1 LQSKFEEQMLR
12 EAPIRA
18 KLIAIFILPALG
30 TVILAS
36 LRIAGD
42 LRDGS
47 GAGRGRL
54 AVSLAVD
61 ATTLAH
67 ELGGE
72 RDLSAVWQS
81 RARPEPSDRVAVTSA
96 RQRVDRAIGAFRV
109 SAARLDADGRD
120 QRLRGLLQ
128 TALSGVGRLP
138 ERRGGIDHG
147 RPAPATIR
155 QAISAYTASIGALLE
170 VAART
175 PGLVADGPAAGELS
189 ALVALAQAEE
199 AASFQRGLGAVVT
212 RSGAFQGRDEQ
223 LLAAA
228 MGARQ
233 HELAHFRAIATPA
246 QQDRYQRAIG
256 APRVEHA
263 DELEALLLGA
273 GRDPIRLVSPDDWL
287 SAATERVDALRT
299 VASGLGSEAV
309 TANRAAIASAS
320 RRQLGNAAVL
330 LVAVLASIALASYLA
345 RSMVRPL
352 LLLAQAAMDVAE
364 RTLPSVVD
372 RLHHGEPV
380 DLDAETRPIGVG
392 AAGEIGRVAAAFTAV
407 QRVAVSVAIDQA
419 ALRQSVSEMF
429 VNMARRSQSLVDRQL
444 ALIDELERHEA
455 DAVRLDQFFKLDHLA
470 TRMRRNAE
478 SLIVLSGSEPG
489 HRWTAPVPLGPLL
502 RAAVSEIEDY
512 PRVRVLPVGAVA
524 VAGHAGVDVAHLL
537 AELIENAAAFS
548 PPHTAVL
555 VAGELVPSGYLVEIE
570 DRGIGMSDAELLAA
584 NERLSNP
591 PLADF
596 TVARMLGFYVVGR
609 LAQRHGMKVQLRH
622 SPYGGVTA
630 LVLLPMA
637 LLSRSSAEGGPEPVL
652 HGRPRGLRGALPR
665 RTPMAN
671 GLHQAP
677 VPDADGPPLLAPS
690 GPTDRSREDVRGML
704 SRFQAATRRGR
715 EAARTGERDPTGD
728 Q

>member
-1 LQSKFEEQMLR
+1 MLR

-47 GAGRGRL
+47 GAGRSRL

-72 RDLSAVWQS
+72 RDLSAVWRS
-81 RARPEPSDRVAVTSA
+81 RARPQPSDRVAVISA
-96 RQRVDRAIGAFRV
+96 RQRVDRATGAFRV
-109 SAARLDADGRD
+109 SAARFDADGQD

-138 ERRGGIDHG
+138 ERRGGIDHD

-155 QAISAYTASIGALLE
+155 QAISAYTASIGGLLE
-170 VAART
+170 VAARK
-175 PGLVADGPAAGELS
+175 PGLVAGGPAAGELS

-352 LLLAQAAMDVAE
+352 LLLEQAAMDVAE

-502 RAAVSEIEDY
+502 RAA
-512 PRVRVLPVGAVA
+512 
-524 VAGHAGVDVAHLL
+524 
-537 AELIENAAAFS
+537 
-548 PPHTAVL
+548 
-555 VAGELVPSGYLVEIE
+555 
-570 DRGIGMSDAELLAA
+570 

>member
-1 LQSKFEEQMLR
+1 MRPHEELRVLCPRGRSLYDPQIVQSKFEEQMLR

-54 AVSLAVD
+54 AVALAVD

-352 LLLAQAAMDVAE
+352 LLLEQAAMDVAE

-524 VAGHAGVDVAHLL
+524 VAGHAGVDVAHML

-555 VAGELVPSGYLVEIE
+555 VAG
-570 DRGIGMSDAELLAA
+570 
-584 NERLSNP
+584 ERLSNP

-652 HGRPRGLRGALPR
+652 HKRPRGLRGALPR